1 MKNTA
6 ALTHSIQFRR
16 IQVWVLLAL
25 TTLGLQACAPMLVGG
40 FVGGTM
46 VVSDRRSSGTQIE
59 DEAIEFKASSR
70 IKENLG
76 DKVRANVS
84 SYNRQALITGEV
96 ANARDKEYV
105 TQIVSQVDNVKAVLN
120 ELQTVPFSG
129 MTERSKNI
137 LLSTRVKANL
147 VDTKDLS
154 ANAFKIV
161 AERGTVYVMGR
172 VTQREATSATNV
184 IRNVNGVNKVVRLF
198 EIISEDELRNLLP
211 PPPVEDK
218 GKK

>member
-161 AERGTVYVMGR
+161 AEGGTVYLMGR
-172 VTQREATSATNV
+172 VTKREADMAVDVARNTSGVQKV
-184 IRNVNGVNKVVRLF
+184 IKVF
-198 EIISEDELRNLLP
+198 EILTDDELRALLP
-211 PPPVEDK
+211 PPA
-218 GKK
+218 KK